1 MSSPRTVAGRQFCC
15 HPQSLE
21 GYLCTHPVLPL
32 REDESHR
39 SVNEVTHLALL
50 IMHWCSSSRVTDVQE
65 ALQGSDA
72 VCLSPER
79 ADVGSSTVCKMD
91 PFSVARF
98 TLLVVLW
105 NLHWY
110 HCILSRADLCYGY
123 TQFHSF
129 MAEFTFPVKAAR
141 TIIIYYAWAA
151 LPGVKNRHVQRE
163 QQSRSWV
170 ARTWAA
176 FEFVRQVLCCS
187 AQVEDKQPAGIFGT
201 KWALPKAKTAL
212 HDHHPWGG
220 NSWGWE
226 FLCFPHAALRG
237 SSNSLLNYPFSCG
250 DCFLAERE
258 SRVA

>member
-21 GYLCTHPVLPL
+21 GYLCTHPLLPL
-32 REDESHR
+32 REGESHH

-91 PFSVARF
+91 PFFVARF

-123 TQFHSF
+123 TQFHLF
-129 MAEFTFPVKAAR
+129 MAEFTFPCQSSQDNHHLLCMGCSPRSEESSCPEGAAVQELSSSHLGCLWICQTGPVLVR
-141 TIIIYYAWAA
+141 SGGGQAA
-151 LPGVKNRHVQRE
+151 
-163 QQSRSWV
+163 SWHLWHKV
-170 ARTWAA
+170 
-176 FEFVRQVLCCS
+176 S
-187 AQVEDKQPAGIFGT
+187 A
-201 KWALPKAKTAL
+201 
-212 HDHHPWGG
+212 
-220 NSWGWE
+220 S
-226 FLCFPHAALRG
+226 
-237 SSNSLLNYPFSCG
+237 
-250 DCFLAERE
+250 
-258 SRVA
+258 